1 MYSGTV
7 SDTGSVL
14 LPVCVVANPMSG
26 SHLEITNDV
35 DADGETLFICD
46 CCLPAFVAAV

>member
-1 MYSGTV
+1 MYPGTV
-7 SDTGSVL
+7 FHTGSVL
-14 LPVCVVANPMSG
+14 LPVSVVANPMSE

-35 DADGETLFICD
+35 DVDGETLFICD